1 MQISLFN
8 DLELST
14 TVLSCSAAS
23 SIYSTSLIWAIPLGQ
38 SADFGQTQDRVDLK
52 KIWFMRLLDQW
63 VAHLELAKTNLSS
76 ENGKSAGHE
85 TPWNCLI
92 TKIVLYM
99 LKRHATLLLLL
110 KRWRGVNRFCPT
122 IQYKAAR
129 FELLIFSTS
138 YPSCESKKEI
148 ASKLTYPSHFFEF
161 GALQSPW
168 SKQKREVSGLV
179 KCHVLTYTVTILF
192 GKTLGNFKQGT
203 FDLPAPKNWCILLTI
218 FFVRPCRT
226 SSVPVEKCRDLC
238 KKTWNSSKRKQQAT
252 PNPQKNGRFLGDF
265 LCVKRKGVKHYALS
279 LSTLIG
285 ASSESNPFLHPTQT
299 LPPTS
304 GNFFPSL
311 AARDL

>member
-1 MQISLFN
+1 MGNPTWPICRLWPNPGPGRPEENMIYEALGSMSCALGTCKKKSLKWKWQ
-8 DLELST
+8 E
-14 TVLSCSAAS
+14 C
-23 SIYSTSLIWAIPLGQ
+23 
-38 SADFGQTQDRVDLK
+38 R
-52 KIWFMRLLDQW
+52 
-63 VAHLELAKTNLSS
+63 
-76 ENGKSAGHE
+76 
-85 TPWNCLI
+85 PWNAMKLSHNKNCVVYVEGTNVHQQI
-92 TKIVLYM
+92 EC
-99 LKRHATLLLLL
+99 ATLLLLL

-203 FDLPAPKNWCILLTI
+203 FDLPAAKNWCILLTI

-304 GNFFPSL
+304 GNFFSL
-311 AARDL
+311 SGCARSLG